1 MSKLARFDS
10 DNLIYN
16 RFDLIYAK
24 GNYTISL
31 CDSDTEYC
39 LAVHTEEVKAKINI
53 WGKPLPQRIF
63 DKAVQEIFTD
73 KQICAIELT
82 RCGNPYDDF
91 LEETKDIRVPLP
103 GSFDEL
109 MNRAERRDRATIRR
123 KLRWLDERVGDLRI
137 EVYSKNEIP
146 EHMVEIYF
154 RWKKET
160 HGTEYRMSASEY
172 LDSYYVTDGMLMKA
186 GDTEVAVAFFCQAE
200 DIVFFE
206 NFSYNM
212 ELKKY
217 SPGLLMYVK
226 FMEEL
231 IRRKCR
237 YLYLGG
243 GSYIYKKR
251 FGAEASLAYSG
262 TIYRKEIID
271 GINAFFK
278 EKKIDSVAFYGYGGC
293 GHAFL
298 LLSKNLVLSVC
309 YGIDR
314 KAADEDEGGIRIY
327 SPEDDLPK
335 ADAALITMNSKNEE
349 VENTLAVRFEKVYY
363 WNDILDGIIR
373 DYQRRIDEGA

>member
-16 RFDLIYAK
+16 RFDLIYAE
-24 GNYTISL
+24 GNHTISF
-31 CDSDTEYC
+31 CDLDTEYC
-39 LAVHTEEVKAKINI
+39 LDVHTEGTKAKINI
-53 WGKPLPQRIF
+53 WGKPLPQEIF

-73 KQICAIELT
+73 KQICAVELT
-82 RCGNPYDDF
+82 RCGNPYGDF
-91 LEETKDIRVPLP
+91 LEEINDVRVPLP
-103 GSFDEL
+103 DGFDEL

-123 KLRWLDERVGDLRI
+123 KLRWLDERIGDLRI
-137 EVYSKNEIP
+137 EVYSKKEIP
-146 EHMVEIYF
+146 EHVVDTYF
-154 RWKKET
+154 IWKKKT
-160 HGTEYRMSASEY
+160 HDTDYQMSASEY
-172 LDSYYVTDGMLMKA
+172 LERYYVTDAMLMKA
-186 GDTEVAVAFFCQAE
+186 GNIEVAVAFFCQTE

-206 NFSYNM
+206 NFSYNT
-212 ELKKY
+212 ELREY

-251 FGAEASLAYSG
+251 FGAEAFVAYSG

-271 GINAFFK
+271 GIDAFFK
-278 EKKIDSVAFYGYGGC
+278 EKKIDSVAFYGYGVC

-298 LLSKNLVLSVC
+298 LLSKNLALSVG

-314 KAADEDEGGIRIY
+314 NATDEGRIRIY
-327 SPEDDLPK
+327 SPEDDLPE
-335 ADAALITMNSKNEE
+335 ADAALITLNSKNEE
-349 VENTLAVRFEKVYY
+349 VEKILASRFGKIYY
-363 WNDILDGIIR
+363 WNDLLGMIIR